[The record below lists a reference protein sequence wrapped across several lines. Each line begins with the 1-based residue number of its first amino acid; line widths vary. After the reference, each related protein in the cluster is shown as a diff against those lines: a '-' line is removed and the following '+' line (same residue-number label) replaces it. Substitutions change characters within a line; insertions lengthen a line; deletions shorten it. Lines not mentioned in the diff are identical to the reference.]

1 MQVFALMAGHSW
13 TDSGLVAETFINKMQ
28 LGQYRNVKN
37 SKLSGGNKRKVCTAM
52 SLIGA
57 PQVTHS
63 NLASRI
69 RQSSS

>member
-1 MQVFALMAGHSW
+1 M
-13 TDSGLVAETFINKMQ
+13 ETFINKMQ